1 MTLSDQ
7 QLAFF
12 ETFGFLTFP
21 GAFADEAEKITD
33 EFERVWANHGGG
45 HNQQGARS

>member
-12 ETFGFLTFP
+12 ETFGYLTFP
-21 GAFADEAEKITD
+21 GAFA
-33 EFERVWANHGGG
+33 G
-45 HNQQGARS
+45 RSRENY